1 MTQHKYQ
8 MSQAYYLAPKH
19 NLRVTEINP
28 NYLKETTA
36 INNNSRGQV
45 GNVLQHFLKLFANEE
60 QSKHTSAN
68 DENIILKQNSI
79 GNDDETRTLQD
90 LENCANAAREIGA
103 CGQYKW
109 INRKD
114 EI

>member
-19 NLRVTEINP
+19 NLRVTEINHD
-28 NYLKETTA
+28 YLKETSA
-36 INNNSRGQV
+36 IKSNSRGQI
-45 GNVLQHFLKLFANEE
+45 GKVLQHFLKLFANEE
-60 QSKHTSAN
+60 HSKHTSAN
-68 DENIILKQNSI
+68 DENIILKQHSTD
-79 GNDDETRTLQD
+79 NDDETRTLQD
-90 LENCANAAREIGA
+90 LETCANAAREIGA